1 MLSPTR
7 PQLASCTGGVPC
19 TPLVLHRPWWRRLL
33 DAAQD
38 LRARQARRTSTLQPV
53 PQDPSTWRDRDL
65 LSLRGL
71 SPGTLRDIGAPEWVR
86 EAAYRD
92 RQPPSTGHMGW

>member
-1 MLSPTR
+1 MFSPTR
-7 PQLASCTGGVPC
+7 PQLAPCVGGAPC
-19 TPLVLHRPWWRRLL
+19 APLVLHRPWWRRLL

-38 LRARQARRTSTLQPV
+38 LRTRRARPATSTPPT
-53 PQDPSTWRDRDL
+53 PQDPGTWRERDL
-65 LSLRGL
+65 LSLRSL

-92 RQPPSTGHMGW
+92 RQPPATGRMDW